1 MDYEKKVSFQLLT
14 LITTPKL
21 AEKAAEMFK
30 KGALPLQ
37 YRFNADGTPTLRT
50 ASSAI
55 MDMLGLGSID
65 KSVLIS
71 MIPKELSDVLMDKL
85 RSELQLN
92 MANSGIAFTIP
103 LNGANN
109 LILRILAQNTGK
121 EVLNIGGKEENSMS
135 ETKYS
140 LVAAIVNRGFSGD
153 VMETVRGAG
162 AKGGTVIHSRRIGNE
177 DVTNF
182 WGLSVQDE
190 KEIVLILT
198 ESANKV
204 ALMKCIGESCGMH
217 SEAQGIVMSMPIDSV
232 AGI

>member
-1 MDYEKKVSFQLLT
+1 MEHVKKASFQLLT

-21 AEKAAEMFK
+21 AERAAEIFK

-37 YRFNADGTPTLRT
+37 YRFSAEGT
-50 ASSAI
+50 ASSEI

-71 MIPKELSDVLMDKL
+71 MIPKGLSDVLLDKL
-85 RSELQLN
+85 RSELRLN
-92 MANSGIAFTIP
+92 TANSGIAFTIP
-103 LNGANN
+103 LSGANN
-109 LILRILAQNTGK
+109 LILRILAQNTGM
-121 EVLNIGGKEENSMS
+121 EVPNIEGKEENIMS

-153 VMETVRGAG
+153 VMETVRAAG

-177 DVTNF
+177 DVKSF
-182 WGLSVQDE
+182 WGLSDQDE

-198 ESANKV
+198 ESANKLT
-204 ALMKCIGESCGMH
+204 LMQCIGENCGMH
-217 SEAQGIVMSMPIDSV
+217 SDAQGIVMSMPIDSV

>member
-1 MDYEKKVSFQLLT
+1 MNLKLKEKIRESLSAVLPITGIVLMISIFLIPMELGSVVMFLTGAVMLIVGMGFFQLG
-14 LITTPKL
+14 
-21 AEKAAEMFK
+21 AEM
-30 KGALPLQ
+30 AM
-37 YRFNADGTPTLRT
+37 TP
-50 ASSAI
+50 
-55 MDMLGLGSID
+55 
-65 KSVLIS
+65 
-71 MIPKELSDVLMDKL
+71 
-85 RSELQLN
+85 
-92 MANSGIAFTIP
+92 
-103 LNGANN
+103 NGANN

>member
-37 YRFNADGTPTLRT
+37 YRFNAEGT
-50 ASSAI
+50 ASSEI

-92 MANSGIAFTIP
+92 MANSGIAYDPAERSKQPDFAYP
-103 LNGANN
+103 CPEY
-109 LILRILAQNTGK
+109 GK
-121 EVLNIGGKEENSMS
+121 GSIE
-135 ETKYS
+135 Y
-140 LVAAIVNRGFSGD
+140 R
-153 VMETVRGAG
+153 R
-162 AKGGTVIHSRRIGNE
+162 KGRKQYV
-177 DVTNF
+177 
-182 WGLSVQDE
+182 
-190 KEIVLILT
+190 
-198 ESANKV
+198 
-204 ALMKCIGESCGMH
+204 
-217 SEAQGIVMSMPIDSV
+217 
-232 AGI
+232 

>member
-1 MDYEKKVSFQLLT
+1 
-14 LITTPKL
+14 
-21 AEKAAEMFK
+21 
-30 KGALPLQ
+30 
-37 YRFNADGTPTLRT
+37 
-50 ASSAI
+50 

-135 ETKYS
+135 ETKILS
-140 LVAAIVNRGFSGD
+140 CCGNR
-153 VMETVRGAG
+153 EP
-162 AKGGTVIHSRRIGNE
+162 
-177 DVTNF
+177 
-182 WGLSVQDE
+182 GLQR
-190 KEIVLILT
+190 
-198 ESANKV
+198 
-204 ALMKCIGESCGMH
+204 
-217 SEAQGIVMSMPIDSV
+217 
-232 AGI
+232 

>member
-1 MDYEKKVSFQLLT
+1 MEQKKASFQLLT

-21 AEKAAEMFK
+21 AERAAELFK

-37 YRFNADGTPTLRT
+37 YRFSAEGT
-50 ASSAI
+50 ASSEI
-55 MDMLGLGSID
+55 MDLLGLGSID

-71 MIPKELSDVLMDKL
+71 MIPKGLADVLLDKL
-85 RSELQLN
+85 RTELRLN
-92 MANSGIAFTIP
+92 TANSGIAFTIP

-109 LILRILAQNTGK
+109 LILRILAQNTGA
-121 EVLNIGGKEENSMS
+121 ELMNIEGKEDNSMS

-153 VMETVRGAG
+153 VMETVRSAG
-162 AKGGTVIHSRRIGNE
+162 AKGGTVIHSRRIGNA

-182 WGLSVQDE
+182 WGLSAQDE

-198 ESANKV
+198 ESANKLT
-204 ALMKCIGESCGMH
+204 LMQCIGESCGMH
-217 SEAQGIVMSMPIDSV
+217 SDAQGIVMSLPIDSV

>member
-1 MDYEKKVSFQLLT
+1 MRSLTLRRVSKMDYEKKVSFQLLT

-37 YRFNADGTPTLRT
+37 YRFNAEGT
-50 ASSAI
+50 ASSEI
-55 MDMLGLGSID
+55 
-65 KSVLIS
+65 
-71 MIPKELSDVLMDKL
+71 MDKL

>member
-37 YRFNADGTPTLRT
+37 YRFNAEGT
-50 ASSAI
+50 ASSEI
-55 MDMLGLGSID
+55 ID

>member
-1 MDYEKKVSFQLLT
+1 MEHIKKASFQLLT

-21 AEKAAEMFK
+21 AERAAEIFK

-37 YRFNADGTPTLRT
+37 YRFSAEGT
-50 ASSAI
+50 ASSEI

-71 MIPKELSDVLMDKL
+71 MIPKGLSDVLLDKL
-85 RSELQLN
+85 RSELRLN
-92 MANSGIAFTIP
+92 TANSGIAFTIP
-103 LNGANN
+103 LSGANN
-109 LILRILAQNTGK
+109 LILRILAQNTGM
-121 EVLNIGGKEENSMS
+121 EVPNIEGKEDNIMS

-153 VMETVRGAG
+153 VMETVRAAG

-177 DVTNF
+177 DVKSF
-182 WGLSVQDE
+182 WGLSDQDE

-198 ESANKV
+198 ESANKLT
-204 ALMKCIGESCGMH
+204 LMQCIGENCGMH
-217 SEAQGIVMSMPIDSV
+217 SDAQGIVMSMPIDSV